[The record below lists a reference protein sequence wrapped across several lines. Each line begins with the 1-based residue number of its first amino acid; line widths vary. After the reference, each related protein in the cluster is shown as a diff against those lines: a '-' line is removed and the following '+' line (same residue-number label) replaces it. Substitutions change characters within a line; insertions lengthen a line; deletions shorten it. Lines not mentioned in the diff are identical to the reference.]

1 MRHPFHALCPYFA
14 MFPEAFVERQVR
26 AFTGVGDATFDPFC
40 GRGTTVFQSLLMNR
54 ASGGTDVNSV
64 AACIAGAKADPPEL
78 SEVVMRIMLLEDQFN
93 TKAEVESARLGEF
106 FNACFHPETLTQ
118 VLYLRENLRWTEC
131 RTDRFIA
138 AMALGALHGE
148 SHRSS
153 LYFSNRM
160 PRTISTKPDYSVR
173 WWRKHSCV
181 APKRDTFSILRQLAR
196 FRYRVEPAPLRGN
209 VHQADARVAHS
220 AFPEFAGKVRLVV
233 TSPPYLDTT
242 DYSEDQW
249 LRLWFLGGLPHPVLR
264 QGKDDR
270 ITQADAYWQFIT
282 EAWQGLKPLLA
293 SDATIVIR
301 IGGKGLTKSDLF
313 NGLTKTLSAAMGEK
327 GIQALDNGTT
337 TAIKPRETTVFRANS
352 KSPSRVEH
360 DFTFRVN

>member
-26 AFTGVGDATFDPFC
+26 AYTSVGDATFDPFC
-40 GRGTTVFQSLLMNR
+40 GRGTTVFQSLLMKR
-54 ASGGTDVNSV
+54 PSGGTDVNSV
-64 AACIAGAKADPPEL
+64 AACIAGAKANPPEL
-78 SEVVMRIMLLEDQFN
+78 AEVVTRITSLEEQFD
-93 TKAEVESARLGEF
+93 TAGKFDVVHISEF
-106 FNACFHPETLTQ
+106 FDACFHPETLAQ
-118 VLYLRENLRWTEC
+118 VLYLRDNLQWTEC
-131 RTDRFIA
+131 RVDRFVA

-148 SHRSS
+148 SHRSA

-173 WWRKHSCV
+173 WWRKNNSV
-181 APKRDTFSILRQLAR
+181 APKRNAFSILRRLAR
-196 FRYRVEPAPLRGN
+196 FRYRLEPAPLRGN
-209 VHQADARVAHS
+209 VRQADAREAHS

-242 DYSEDQW
+242 DYAEDQW

-293 SDATIVIR
+293 SDATIVVR

-313 NGLTKTLSAAMGEK
+313 GGLSKTLGATMGER
-327 GIQALDNGTT
+327 GVRPLDNGTT
-337 TAIKPRETTVFRANS
+337 TAIKPRETTVFRTNS
-352 KSPSRVEH
+352 KSLSRVEH
-360 DFTFRVN
+360 DFTFRIN